1 MPPSSGDERG
11 PPLAPRSPPGR
22 TGRNVQSLAA
32 PGCSPPRARVQQRR
46 RAEPAGH
53 PGPLRE
59 ARPRLRHRWL
69 KLHLRCPSGHRAPPR
84 GGGDV
89 LLLDPARKTDPPRA
103 PCDGHAAS
111 AGPLGVPR
119 VLSRTYGSAA
129 ARREDSSAAPP
140 SRSPRCSTG
149 SPSARTG
156 GTARSGSRSGGS
168 VGVGAPLPRAGG
180 NSTAAPSLRII
191 STETTRLHSAGRS
204 GSRRVARLTRPA
216 PKRPPSRLP
225 TPLSRLRHRPHHAGV
240 RRG

>member
-1 MPPSSGDERG
+1 MPPSSSDERG

-32 PGCSPPRARVQQRR
+32 PRCSPRRERVQRR
-46 RAEPAGH
+46 RRVERAGLH
-53 PGPLRE
+53 GPLRE
-59 ARPRLRHRWL
+59 AHPHLRHRGL
-69 KLHLRCPSGHRAPPR
+69 KLHRRCLSGHRAPPR

-89 LLLDPARKTDPPRA
+89 LLLGPSRETDPPRA
-103 PCDGHAAS
+103 PCGGHVAAT
-111 AGPLGVPR
+111 GPHGVPR

-129 ARREDSSAAPP
+129 VQRERSSVGLPPRRS
-140 SRSPRCSTG
+140 RCSSG

-156 GTARSGSRSGGS
+156 GTARSGSRSAGS

-191 STETTRLHSAGRS
+191 SAETTRLHSAGRS
-204 GSRRVARLTRPA
+204 GGRRVARLTRPA

-225 TPLSRLRHRPHHAGV
+225 TPLFRLRHRPHPAGV
-240 RRG
+240 WRR